1 MSTQT
6 HGNTLP
12 AILAAI
18 FTGGLGFGIV
28 LPVSSVILENIG
40 ISTPLIGLTA
50 TIMFAGIA
58 IGGPLSGRMIE
69 LFGIKRTLTGGLFCN
84 AILMV
89 CLGLYISL
97 TFWFTVRFVMGI

>member
-1 MSTQT
+1 MDTQKQL
-6 HGNTLP
+6 NALP

-28 LPVSSVILENIG
+28 LPVSSVVLENVG
-40 ISTPLIGLTA
+40 VSTPLIGLTA

-69 LFGIKRTLTGGLFCN
+69 LFGIKRTLSGALLCN
-84 AILMV
+84 AVLMV

-97 TFWFTVRFVMGI
+97 PT